1 MDNAASSF
9 KTRVC
14 EYVSRVP
21 YGKVVTY
28 GQVAAYCGNP
38 RGARIVGGVA
48 HYGDPA
54 LPWQRV
60 VKVDGSLAEGFY
72 GGVAGH
78 EEALRAEG
86 VTIIGGRVDM
96 KKHVWRHYA

>member
-1 MDNAASSF
+1 MDNAPNSF
-9 KTRVC
+9 KTLVY
-14 EYVSRVP
+14 EYVAQVP
-21 YGKVVTY
+21 PGKVVTY
-28 GQVAAYCGNP
+28 GQIAAYCGKP
-38 RGARIVGGVA
+38 RAARIVGGVA

-72 GGVAGH
+72 GGITGH

-86 VTIIGGRVDM
+86 VTIVGGKVDM
-96 KKHVWRHYA
+96 KKHLWKNHE